1 MKNEKFFSITD
12 EELKE
17 NTMEIILLLKKLL
30 ATNEEI
36 ECLDVEDVAQILKH
50 STSQV
55 RKLIKAKKIKAFHSG
70 TSIKVR
76 KIKLRE
82 YIEEQEKIEEVEW

>member
-1 MKNEKFFSITD
+1 MKNEKIFSITD
-12 EELKE
+12 DELKAYSTE
-17 NTMEIILLLKKLL
+17 VIWLLKKVL
-30 ATNEEI
+30 ATYEEI
-36 ECLDVEDVAQILKH
+36 ECLDVEDVAKILKH
-50 STSQV
+50 SISQV

-82 YIEEQEKIEEVEW
+82 YIEEQEKIEEGEW

>member
-12 EELKE
+12 EELKAYS
-17 NTMEIILLLKKLL
+17 TEIILLLKKLL
-30 ATNEEI
+30 ATYEEL
-36 ECLDVEDVAQILKH
+36 ECLDVEDVAKILKH

-70 TSIKVR
+70 TSLKVR
-76 KIKLRE
+76 KIKLKE
-82 YIEEQEKIEEVEW
+82 YIEEQEQIEEGEW